1 MTRDPKKTPL
11 KKAGLGLAASSFA
24 LALSMASS
32 LAFPT
37 PAAAAQLSLAT
48 FVPER
53 SPTVAEV
60 FTPWVAWFN
69 KETAGETTI
78 KIFAGGTLGRNP
90 KAQPK
95 LVRDGVADITVM
107 VPSYY
112 AGVYTDLDIFELP
125 GLARSVKEG
134 SESAWALY
142 KAGKIKGFEEFKV
155 VAMYTSGPYAI
166 HSKELLGNVAALK
179 GKKVRVT
186 GEVQT
191 AIASTLGMTPQDISA
206 LEMAEAIDRGL
217 IDGAVADWSVARTF
231 KLMEVT
237 KHHFDTRLGV
247 LPFVVV
253 MNKKV
258 YDKLPPK
265 SKAAVD
271 ASGERLV
278 ALQSEVYG
286 KISDDLEKAAKT
298 GGSTVTP
305 LSAADE
311 AAIDAATAPVREK
324 LVAKSGQALLDAY
337 RAQLKSMRK

>member
-1 MTRDPKKTPL
+1 MTVSTTKHRLTRR
-11 KKAGLGLAASSFA
+11 ASALGAAFA
-24 LALSMASS
+24 LGSLLALTA
-32 LAFPT
+32 PT
-37 PAAAAQLSLAT
+37 STAAAQLSLGT

-53 SPTVAEV
+53 SPTVASV
-60 FTPWVAWFN
+60 FTPWVEWFN

-112 AGVYTDLDIFELP
+112 PGVYNDLDIFELP
-125 GLARSVKEG
+125 GFARSVKEG
-134 SESAWALY
+134 SESAWALF

-155 VAMYTSGPYAI
+155 IAVYTSGPYAI
-166 HSKELLGNVAALK
+166 HSKEKIGSIAELK

-191 AIASTLGMTPQDISA
+191 AIAGTLGMTPQDISA

-231 KLMEVT
+231 KLMDVT

-258 YDKLPPK
+258 YDKLPAK
-265 SKAAVD
+265 SKAAID

-278 ALQSEVYG
+278 ALQSDVYG
-286 KISDDLEKAAKT
+286 RISDELEKAAKT
-298 GGSTVTP
+298 GGSSVTP
-305 LSAADE
+305 LSAADA
-311 AAIDAATAPVREK
+311 AAIDAATTPVRDK
-324 LVAKSGQALLDAY
+324 LVAKTGPGLLDAY
-337 RAQLKSMRK
+337 RDHLKSMRK